1 VAQGL
6 AFGADLPVVPVNS
19 LVACAE
25 QTRATL
31 PTGTAVTIALDAR
44 MDECYWASFV
54 PADAAQDASGWHA
67 LSAIQVSGPQ
77 SVAAPSQRYWLAGNA
92 AAVFGDQL
100 SIAAGAEAL
109 LPEVA
114 PHAREIIAVGLRLL
128 AAGHTV
134 RPEDA
139 APLYVRDKVA
149 LTIEERQAVQ
159 LAKAAAAGAQP

>member
-54 PADAAQDASGWHA
+54 PADAANNQVAGVALHTGQGKTGQVAVADALRVLHA
-67 LSAIQVSGPQ
+67 LGH
-77 SVAAPSQRYWLAGNA
+77 
-92 AAVFGDQL
+92 
-100 SIAAGAEAL
+100 
-109 LPEVA
+109 VA
-114 PHAREIIAVGLRLL
+114 PA
-128 AAGHTV
+128 
-134 RPEDA
+134 
-139 APLYVRDKVA
+139 
-149 LTIEERQAVQ
+149 
-159 LAKAAAAGAQP
+159 